1 MKTLLEKYKRNLL
14 VSKEKKS
21 CFFLSEQCSSFFMLV
36 TITEMRKIKE
46 QFLILLFLF
55 TDGVEDKHRCPLPP
69 KVNLGQKARYQTLCS
84 YCLSVCPRGSD
95 TVSAQWV
102 LAESEF

>member
-1 MKTLLEKYKRNLL
+1 MQDAHALRIQCRNPRNPEKC
-14 VSKEKKS
+14 E
-21 CFFLSEQCSSFFMLV
+21 
-36 TITEMRKIKE
+36 TATEMRKIKE